1 MTLGSGFQLEAGNE
15 RHSDVPNTHENR
27 WRVGKGTQRERA
39 NEERGGEEG
48 TLSALWNL
56 TFGRRRIFSLG
67 LFCVSS

>member
-27 WRVGKGTQRERA
+27 WRVRKGTQRERA

-56 TFGRRRIFSLG
+56 TFGRRRIFSLE